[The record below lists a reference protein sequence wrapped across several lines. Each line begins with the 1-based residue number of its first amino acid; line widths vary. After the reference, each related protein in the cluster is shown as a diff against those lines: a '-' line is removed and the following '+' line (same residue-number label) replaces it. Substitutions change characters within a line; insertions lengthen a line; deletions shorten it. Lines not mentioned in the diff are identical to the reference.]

1 MSLQLQGLLSAVP
14 LADDGVYLDENGLIK
29 NAPRSG
35 RKCRGM
41 MFDLLLGTRSGGI
54 LCQQSLQFG
63 GIVYQDKPSDN
74 PEALTLDGLINFG
87 ALYSALL
94 ARLSNGVILRLSNR
108 LGLYRPDELYSCIG
122 TEVDTG
128 FFKIDCPAYDRVID
142 NNEVMVTPH
151 IKSDFTLKLPFIGNV
166 SSYFQ
171 HLLMHYDDKMTLLS
185 RSTQSDIDV
194 HYSLGYLKFENDQ
207 KNSVVGVLC
216 NHFAKSYVSR
226 NDIVSP
232 INLINNDVA
241 SGVLVNNSS
250 NFSNRDLVISE
261 KYESNFT
268 K

>member
-14 LADDGVYLDENGLIK
+14 LADGGVYIDENGLTK

-63 GIVYQDKPSDN
+63 GIVYQENKTDN
-74 PEALTLDGLINFG
+74 VEALTLDGLINFG

-94 ARLSNGVILRLSNR
+94 ARLSNGVILRLSSR

-128 FFKIDCPAYDRVID
+128 FFKIDCPAYKRVID
-142 NNEVMVTPH
+142 DNEVMVTPH

-166 SSYFQ
+166 SSFYPE
-171 HLLMHYDDKMTLLS
+171 LLMSYDDKMVFPS
-185 RSTQSDIDV
+185 RASQPSIDV
-194 HYSLGYLKFENDQ
+194 HYSLGYLKFENEQ

-216 NHFAKSYVSR
+216 NHFAKTYITR
-226 NDIVSP
+226 NDLVFP
-232 INLINNDVA
+232 INLINNDGV

-261 KYESNFT
+261 KYQSNFS
-268 K
+268 